1 LENKND
7 ACTDVAEVKKC
18 KCCGKVLK
26 DTEKDFC
33 SNDYCE
39 GKYLWDEY
47 CKKEYGK
54 SNCVICG
61 KEFLKQ
67 SPTDDICR
75 SYACLVKKRIAEKEN
90 TYDDVTMQED
100 IFESEELEENFLP
113 EIENDNCSVQCNYV
127 PDDALSKEVP
137 QDSEIK
143 RACYG
148 EQGFDKS
155 AEEAKQLQ
163 SEIKHIKYLK
173 TEQDKLQVEI
183 DNFGKRFT
191 DFENKFKHGECDLAT
206 SAEEIKKFRSEL
218 NHLRS
223 KNKKLQVEN
232 ETLKKHFV
240 DFQDKFKHGGRKGYD
255 RLMAETVKLARD
267 NGETWR
273 SLSARLGISTNTAQK
288 LYKSEEL

>member
-1 LENKND
+1 MENENISADLTPENKND
-7 ACTDVAEVKKC
+7 ACD
-18 KCCGKVLK
+18 
-26 DTEKDFC
+26 
-33 SNDYCE
+33 
-39 GKYLWDEY
+39 DE
-47 CKKEYGK
+47 
-54 SNCVICG
+54 
-61 KEFLKQ
+61 
-67 SPTDDICR
+67 
-75 SYACLVKKRIAEKEN
+75 
-90 TYDDVTMQED
+90 TMQED
-100 IFESEELEENFLP
+100 IFESTELEENFLP
-113 EIENDNCSVQCNYV
+113 EIENNISAVQCDCV
-127 PDDALSKEVP
+127 SEEVQSGELREDLTEVP

-143 RACYG
+143 CTCCG
-148 EQGFDKS
+148 GQDFDKS
-155 AEEAKQLQ
+155 AEEAKQLR
-163 SEIKHIKYLK
+163 SEIKHIKHLK

-191 DFENKFKHGECDLAT
+191 DFENKFKHGECDLET